1 MCLNENKPVKNTI
14 FEPDCVA
21 KVMKKLSFYFLLILI
36 FSACN
41 STKHV
46 AEKEHMLTQNYIY
59 VDSVRNKSA
68 ELQKYLLQKPN
79 PRFLDLPFGLYFHN
93 FGDHD
98 KPKTPS
104 EWGKENPK
112 KYNFIKN
119 IFSEKQ
125 SIAYANSFI
134 NLNNWF
140 LNYDKPVII
149 SESKVK
155 KTTDNLLAFYRNQGF
170 FESKIVSKINR
181 YDDKKATVD
190 YFVSKGKPTLLD
202 SVHIKIASPALDSI
216 YKVSGIKSLLKTGDQ
231 YDDKTFRKEASNVVK
246 LFKNSGIY
254 NFSES
259 ALGFYVDVDSSRTD
273 NKTNVD
279 FLIAKDRFVENKNGD
294 FIKRDFKVHKVTQIN
309 VVTDYS
315 YTQKE
320 GVYQDSISY
329 NGIRFLAHKK
339 LKYNPKYLAQSVF
352 FTPGDVYKDT
362 LRNLTRTHL
371 KSLKNFK
378 STNISFNKING
389 KEDELRLDL
398 FLAPIEKYT
407 LGFETELTHS
417 NIREIGTSAKFSLT
431 NRNAFRGAE
440 LLKFSFLGSYFQ
452 ANNGPGWEIGAD
464 ASLELPRFIAPF
476 GLSKLVP
483 KRMNP
488 RTLFSLGSSF
498 QKNIGLDRQTF
509 TLLSDYKWQY
519 NAKKTIQLEI
529 FNTQYIQNLNV
540 NRFFNIYT
548 SEFSNLNT
556 VAETYDAINGT
567 NFAPLSSDLNLQA
580 TESLNFINRVVSNTT
595 DFQTTNTDDYNTV
608 LNIQN
613 RYNIVT
619 SDFLVPV
626 IAYSYTY
633 NNQLDFKDNNFTFFK
648 ARVANSGNILGF
660 LSDNYNS
667 NNKKTLFNIPLAQ
680 YFKIDLDYKKFW
692 SVGYN
697 SVFGFRTFLGG
708 IITYD
713 NSDIP
718 FTRSYFAGGSN
729 DIRAWQTYELGPGS
743 RNSGLEFNVG
753 SLKFLTSAEY
763 RFPLF
768 GSLKGAMFLDAGNI
782 WDISGSEFI
791 DEESEFSGLES
802 LKEIAIGSGVGI
814 RYDLSFFVLRLDV
827 GFKTYEP
834 YLEGNKW
841 FKNYNFA
848 SAVYNIGI
856 NYPF

>member
-1 MCLNENKPVKNTI
+1 
-14 FEPDCVA
+14 
-21 KVMKKLSFYFLLILI
+21 MKKLTIYFLLLLI
-36 FSACN
+36 FVACN
-41 STKHV
+41 ATKHV
-46 AEKEHMLTQNYIY
+46 AADEHMLTQNYIY
-59 VDSVRNKSA
+59 VDSVKDKS
-68 ELQKYLLQKPN
+68 EDLQKYVLQKPN
-79 PRFLDLPFGLYFHN
+79 PRFIGLPFGLYFHN
-93 FGDHD
+93 LGNHD
-98 KPKTPS
+98 KPKTPKT
-104 EWGKENPK
+104 WGEKYPK
-112 KYNFIKN
+112 QYRIIKN

-125 SIAYANSFI
+125 SIAYANSLI
-134 NLNNWF
+134 KLNNWF
-140 LNYDKPVII
+140 LNYEKPQII
-149 SESKVK
+149 SENKVK
-155 KTTDNLLAFYRNQGF
+155 RTTDNLLAYYKNQGF
-170 FESKIVSKINR
+170 FEAEVKQEINKF
-181 YDDKKATVD
+181 DNKKAIVN
-190 YFVSKGKPTLLD
+190 YFVSPGQPTLLD
-202 SVHIKIASPALDSI
+202 TVNIKIASKVLDSI
-216 YKVSGIKSLLKTGDQ
+216 YKNSGTTSLLKSGNAYNDN
-231 YDDKTFRKEASNVVK
+231 TFRTETSNTVK
-246 LFKNSGIY
+246 LFKNNGIY

-259 ALGFYVDVDSSRTD
+259 ALGFYVDSTRIDH
-273 NKTNVD
+273 KTNVD
-279 FLIAKDRFVENKNGD
+279 FLIAKDRFVQKENGE
-294 FIKRDFKVHKVTQIN
+294 FIKKDFKIHKVTEIN

-315 YTQKE
+315 FTQNDSEFK
-320 GVYQDSISY
+320 DSITY
-329 NGIRFLAHKK
+329 NGINFLAYKK

-352 FTPGDVYKDT
+352 FKAGDIYKDT

-371 KSLKNFK
+371 KSLNNFK
-378 STNISFNKING
+378 STNISFEKIEG

-417 NIREIGTSAKFSLT
+417 NIREIGTSAKFSIT

-440 LLKFSFLGSYFQ
+440 LLKLSFLGSYFQ

-464 ASLELPRFIAPF
+464 ASIELPRFVAPF

-519 NAKKTIQLEI
+519 NAKKTIQLEV

-540 NRFFNIYT
+540 NRFFDIYR
-548 SEFSNLNT
+548 SEFANLNM
-556 VAETYDAINGT
+556 VKQSFDAFNGNAFT
-567 NFAPLSSDLNLQA
+567 PLSSDLDRQA
-580 TESLNFINRVVSNTT
+580 SESLNFIDDVLNDNFGFETANPEEFNTI
-595 DFQTTNTDDYNTV
+595 F
-608 LNIQN
+608 NIQN

-626 IAYSYTY
+626 IAYSFTY
-633 NNQLDFKDNNFTFFK
+633 NSQLDFKDNNFSFFK
-648 ARVANSGNILGF
+648 IRAANSGNVLGF

-692 SVGYN
+692 DVGYN
-697 SVFGFRTFLGG
+697 SVFGFRSFLGG

-743 RNSGLEFNVG
+743 RNTGLEFNVG

-768 GSLKGAMFLDAGNI
+768 GSLKGAMFIDAGNI

-791 DEESEFSGLES
+791 DDESRFSGLES
-802 LKEIAIGSGVGI
+802 LEEIAVGSGIGI

-834 YLEGNKW
+834 YLKGNKW
-841 FKNYNFA
+841 LQNYNFD